1 MKQLFIQ
8 KKDNINLEDE
18 KYNLLLRA
26 QNNTLLALSKAL
38 KVQVGDLEFK
48 LGAELEFYI
57 LDKNNKKITIDS
69 HKIIEI
75 FNKLNNKYFDL
86 NIDTIEEEDG
96 FNQFEVQFNTT
107 NDAVSLANNI
117 VRFRKILATMCD
129 VDFSAKP
136 FINDAG
142 SSLHFH
148 ISVYYKGINL
158 FSKDNPRDDSEYHY
172 LPLYWSIAGMLDTIL
187 PAMRIF
193 APTENC
199 YYRYLYPKQQKHI
212 HYPTGICWGFNNRTC
227 AIRIPKKPTEDPD
240 NCRIEHRVC
249 SSMSDPFLDLFAI
262 LYGMEIGF
270 KNKMECP
277 EPIYGNAFDIFNDNI
292 IPLPKNIETANKLFE
307 EGCFSRLITFL

>member
-1 MKQLFIQ
+1 MKQLFI
-8 KKDNINLEDE
+8 KKNDNINLEDE

-69 HKIIEI
+69 PKIIEI

-129 VDFSAKP
+129 VDFRAKP

-172 LPLYWSIAGMLDTIL
+172 LPLYWSMAGMLDTIL

-199 YYRYLYPKQQKHI
+199 YYRYLYPNEENQ
-212 HYPTGICWGFNNRTC
+212 YTWWSYMGR
-227 AIRIPKKPTEDPD
+227 ARE
-240 NCRIEHRVC
+240 
-249 SSMSDPFLDLFAI
+249 
-262 LYGMEIGF
+262 
-270 KNKMECP
+270 
-277 EPIYGNAFDIFNDNI
+277 
-292 IPLPKNIETANKLFE
+292 KNIGWRIDYFIVSNDIKNSIKNAYIYPEVMGSDHCPVGLE
-307 EGCFSRLITFL
+307 IDL